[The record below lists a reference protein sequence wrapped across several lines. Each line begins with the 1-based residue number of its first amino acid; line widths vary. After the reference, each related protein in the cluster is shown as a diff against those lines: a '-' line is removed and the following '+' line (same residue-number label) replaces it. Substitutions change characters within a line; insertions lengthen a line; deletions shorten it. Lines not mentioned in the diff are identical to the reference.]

1 MELLHSYAPIILH
14 HLLTHFGNY
23 ILIAVWIIIAVFF
36 CRLARSTR
44 KSSEEIEA
52 QINSVE
58 RSSVNTTIDEYG
70 RIGFLNPALARIV
83 KELAKTLS
91 SLSRGA
97 WWGSILS
104 SIAAILAICQLIL
117 GW

>member
-1 MELLHSYAPIILH
+1 MELLHTYASIILH
-14 HLLTHFGNY
+14 HLVTHFGNY
-23 ILIAVWIIIAVFF
+23 ILIVVWIVIAVFF

-44 KSSEEIEA
+44 KSRKEIDA

-58 RSSVNTTIDEYG
+58 RSNVNTTIDEHG
-70 RIGFLNPALARIV
+70 RIGFLNPALATIV

-91 SLSRGA
+91 SLSSGA
-97 WWGSILS
+97 RWGFILGS
-104 SIAAILAICQLIL
+104 MAAILAICQLIL